1 MQSILSLAVEFM
13 LVVITVSII
22 QFLVLVFRNPRRPQW
37 LRGSFI
43 ESAAVICIVMGITVA
58 VAILASGLIGAGL
71 NVFVSL
77 VVSAL
82 VPLAVAFGNWRLFQ
96 VGERLRHAEAGA
108 SPFASL
114 SDTRQSADPTQPASR

>member
-1 MQSILSLAVEFM
+1 MQSILSLAVEFI
-13 LVVITVSII
+13 LVAITVSVI
-22 QFLVLVFRNPRRPQW
+22 QFLVLVFRNPRRSQW
-37 LRGSFI
+37 LRHSFI
-43 ESAAVICIVMGITVA
+43 ESSAVICIVMGVTLS

-82 VPLAVAFGNWRLFQ
+82 VPITVAFGNWRVFQ
-96 VGERLRHAEAGA
+96 VGERLRCAEAGE

-114 SDTRQSADPTQPASR
+114 SDTRQSADPVLPAST

>member
-1 MQSILSLAVEFM
+1 MQTILSLAVEFA
-13 LVVITVSII
+13 LVAITVSVI

-37 LRGSFI
+37 LWSSFI

-71 NVFVSL
+71 NVFASL

-82 VPLAVAFGNWRLFQ
+82 VPITVAFGNWRAFQ
-96 VGERLRHAEAGA
+96 VGERLRRAEAGA

-114 SDTRQSADPTQPASR
+114 SDARQSADPVQPAST

>member
-1 MQSILSLAVEFM
+1 MQTILSLAGEFV
-13 LVVITVSII
+13 LVAITVSVI

-37 LRGSFI
+37 SRGSFI
-43 ESAAVICIVMGITVA
+43 ESTAVICIVMGITVA
-58 VAILASGLIGAGL
+58 VAILASGLIGAGS

-82 VPLAVAFGNWRLFQ
+82 VPLTVAFGNWRVFQ
-96 VGERLRHAEAGA
+96 VGERLRRAEAGA

-114 SDTRQSADPTQPASR
+114 TDTRQSADPAQPASR

>member
-1 MQSILSLAVEFM
+1 MQSILSLTVEFA
-13 LVVITVSII
+13 LVAITVSAI
-22 QFLVLVFRNPRRPQW
+22 QFLVLLFRNPRRPQW
-37 LRGSFI
+37 LRGSII

-77 VVSAL
+77 VVSAI

-96 VGERLRHAEAGA
+96 VGERLRHAETGA
-108 SPFASL
+108 SPFAPL
-114 SDTRQSADPTQPASR
+114 SDKRQSADPAQPASR

>member
-1 MQSILSLAVEFM
+1 MGVTLS
-13 LVVITVSII
+13 
-22 QFLVLVFRNPRRPQW
+22 
-37 LRGSFI
+37 
-43 ESAAVICIVMGITVA
+43 

-82 VPLAVAFGNWRLFQ
+82 VPITVAFGNWRAFQ
-96 VGERLRHAEAGA
+96 VGERLRRAEAGA

-114 SDTRQSADPTQPASR
+114 SDARQSADPVQPAST

>member
-13 LVVITVSII
+13 LVAITVSII

-37 LRGSFI
+37 LRHSFV

-58 VAILASGLIGAGL
+58 VAILASGLIGAGS

-82 VPLAVAFGNWRLFQ
+82 VPLTVAFGNWRLFQ
-96 VGERLRHAEAGA
+96 VGERLRRAEAGA

-114 SDTRQSADPTQPASR
+114 SDARQSADPVQPAST